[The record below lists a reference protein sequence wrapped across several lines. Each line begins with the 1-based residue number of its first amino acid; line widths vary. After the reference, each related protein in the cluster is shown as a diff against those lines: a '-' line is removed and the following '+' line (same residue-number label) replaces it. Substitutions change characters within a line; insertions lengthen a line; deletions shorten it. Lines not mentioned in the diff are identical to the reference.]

1 MKLNSF
7 TLFFSLIFNEQRILG
22 IHILRLYTY
31 KIKLIT
37 LPAIIRNHMMVG
49 VSGFEPETSSL
60 SETRSNQLSYTP

>member
-22 IHILRLYTY
+22 IHISRHYAY
-31 KIKLIT
+31 KIKLKLC
-37 LPAIIRNHMMVG
+37 LPYINNMMVG